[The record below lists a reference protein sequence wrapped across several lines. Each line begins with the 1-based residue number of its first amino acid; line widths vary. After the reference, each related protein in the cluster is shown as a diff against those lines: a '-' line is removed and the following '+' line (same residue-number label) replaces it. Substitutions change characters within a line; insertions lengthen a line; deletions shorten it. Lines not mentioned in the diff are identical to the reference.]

1 VLARYFR
8 EPNTAVDQTRGTESA
23 DDRAAARTIDDRH
36 PIDFPSILAN
46 SGFNQDT
53 KMSARTW
60 RSVDVP
66 K

>member
-8 EPNTAVDQTRGTESA
+8 EPNTAVDQTESA

-53 KMSARTW
+53 KMIARTW